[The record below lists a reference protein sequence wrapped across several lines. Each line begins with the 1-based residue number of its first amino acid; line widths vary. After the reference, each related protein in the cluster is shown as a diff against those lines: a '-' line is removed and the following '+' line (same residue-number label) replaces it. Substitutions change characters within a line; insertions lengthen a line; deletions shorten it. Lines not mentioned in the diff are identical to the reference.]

1 MGVHLKFLQSPA
13 IEAATLQSM
22 YTTCILCIR
31 LRYASKYTV
40 YIIFT
45 YMIIHAYVYP
55 QSLACII
62 TFARA
67 QNFPHSDEQ
76 MRQELHLAASISA

>member
-1 MGVHLKFLQSPA
+1 
-13 IEAATLQSM
+13 
-22 YTTCILCIR
+22 
-31 LRYASKYTV
+31 
-40 YIIFT
+40 
-45 YMIIHAYVYP
+45 MIIHAYVYP

-76 MRQELHLAASISA
+76 MRQELHLAASISAWPRFAQNKEGYVTFQLL